1 MNCQEVRDNLEPY
14 ISAELEPETARS
26 LARHLESCPD
36 CRREYLRTKELIT
49 GLRQLPG
56 QIKLKD
62 VLQVQMQN
70 KIMKEAQS
78 KKSNLRSRFA
88 FGAAAVFFILF
99 TLSSTLLAFPA
110 LAEKYTPSLPIVQD
124 LNNLK
129 TETAA
134 LKDQT
139 LALQNEAE
147 ALKVQIKQIGGTQLK
162 VVETATALDATDNT
176 EVQAL
181 ALSFIKAQYKGD
193 LEKIQSIT
201 TPEFYQKILARQSQ
215 YIWTNNGAV
224 IFGSI
229 TNVAQDKDSYLVFVR
244 ISDSRDDSEFQENFI
259 LVKVNGEYKIKEVEL
274 DK

>member
-1 MNCQEVRDNLEPY
+1 MNCQEVRDNLELY
-14 ISAELEPETARS
+14 IAAELEPEAANP

-49 GLRQLPG
+49 GLRQLP
-56 QIKLKD
+56 QEITLKD
-62 VLQVQMQN
+62 VLQVQMQKEIN
-70 KIMKEAQS
+70 KNAHPS
-78 KKSNLRSRFA
+78 KSRHKSGFA
-88 FGAAAVFFILF
+88 IGAAVVFFILF
-99 TLSSTLLAFPA
+99 TLSGTLLAFPA

-147 ALKVQIKQIGGTQLK
+147 ALKVQMKQIGGTQLK
-162 VVETATALDATDNT
+162 VVETATALDAAANS

-181 ALSFIKAQYKGD
+181 ALSFVKAQYKGD
-193 LEKIQSIT
+193 LEEIQSIT
-201 TPEFYQKILARQSQ
+201 TPEFYQKIQARQSQ

-259 LVKVNGEYKIKEVEL
+259 LVKVNGEYKIQEVEL